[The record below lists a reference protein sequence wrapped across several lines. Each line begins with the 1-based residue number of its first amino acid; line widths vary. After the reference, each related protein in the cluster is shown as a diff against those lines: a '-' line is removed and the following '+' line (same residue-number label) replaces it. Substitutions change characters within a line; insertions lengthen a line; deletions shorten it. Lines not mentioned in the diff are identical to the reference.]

1 MDRRPSLLTTAFLLL
16 ALCGVSF
23 AAGAATQSGSHTK
36 EGNED
41 VYKYLNPFV
50 DALAIIREKYV
61 DEDKTDPKKLVY
73 GAINGMV
80 NTLDPFSQFMP
91 PEEYKDMQTE
101 TSGKFGGLG
110 IEIAIKDDR
119 LTVISPIEGTPA
131 DRAGI
136 KAGDK
141 IVKIGDE
148 STASMSIND
157 AVKRLRGQVGT
168 KVTITIVREGMSAPF
183 DVTLVR
189 DNIKI
194 ESIHAYMLP
203 DHIGYI
209 RITEFIENTT
219 DDFVKALDDLK
230 KQAPLKGLVIDLRND
245 PGGLLNEAV
254 GVSDYFGKK
263 GDMIVSTKGRSE
275 NQTQEFK
282 ASDGDKFDAKKPVVV
297 MVNEGSASGAE
308 IVAGALKDWKRGVLI
323 GSKTF
328 GKGSVQTILP
338 LDNSDG
344 AALRLTMAKYYT
356 PSGVCIHG
364 IGIEPDLDL
373 HDHDL
378 TESTV
383 SVYTKQMIEKFAAI
397 LVKEGV
403 KPESEDDLKTAIM
416 NRFLDYCVKNVKK
429 TDKDELKKDEDYLKN
444 GLYLELVREEKGEK
458 SAREAAVL
466 DDKQVKVAEEII
478 EDGGKISR
486 KLYAQYPKR
495 KDTTIAGEKKLEQ
508 ERAKNSQDSGE

>member
-1 MDRRPSLLTTAFLLL
+1 MDRRPSLLTTAFLILV
-16 ALCGVSF
+16 LCGISF
-23 AAGAATQSGSHTK
+23 AAGAVTQAAGHAK
-36 EGNED
+36 AGNED

-50 DALAIIREKYV
+50 DCLAIIRDKYV
-61 DEDKTDPKKLVY
+61 DEDKTNPRDLVY
-73 GAINGMV
+73 GALQGMV
-80 NTLDPFSQFMP
+80 NTLDPFSQFMTP
-91 PEEYKDMQTE
+91 DEYKDMQTE
-101 TSGKFGGLG
+101 TAGNFGGLG

-148 STASMSIND
+148 STVSMTIND
-157 AVKRLRGQVGT
+157 AVKRLRGKIGT
-168 KVTITIVREGMSAPF
+168 KVTITIARQGVAEPF
-183 DVTLVR
+183 DVTVVR
-189 DNIKI
+189 DKIKI

-203 DHIGYI
+203 NNIGYV
-209 RITEFIENTT
+209 RITEFIDHTT
-219 DDFVKALDDLK
+219 DDFVDAVGTLQ

-254 GVSDYFGKK
+254 GVSDFFGKK
-263 GDMIVSTKGRSE
+263 DDMIVSTKGRSE

-282 ASDGDKFDAKKPVVV
+282 VQDGDKFNPDRPVVV

-308 IVAGALKDWKRGVLI
+308 IVAGALKDWKRAVLI

-338 LDNSDG
+338 LENSDG

-373 HDHDL
+373 PNNEL
-378 TESTV
+378 SESTLT
-383 SVYTKQMIEKFAAI
+383 VYAKQMVEKFADV

-403 KPESEDDLKTAIM
+403 SVKSDQDITPADMD
-416 NRFLDYCVKNVKK
+416 RFVKYCMTNVKK
-429 TDKDELKKDEDYLKN
+429 IDEDELRKDLDYMKES
-444 GLYLELVREEKGEK
+444 LYVEMIRQTDGEK
-458 SAREAAVL
+458 AAREKAVL
-466 DDKQVKVAEEII
+466 FDPQVKVAEDIVNH
-478 EDGGKISR
+478 GGKISA
-486 KLYAQYPKR
+486 KLLAQYPKR
-495 KDTTIAGEKKLEQ
+495 KDTGIAGEKKLEE
-508 ERAKNSQDSGE
+508 ERNKNRDDNGE